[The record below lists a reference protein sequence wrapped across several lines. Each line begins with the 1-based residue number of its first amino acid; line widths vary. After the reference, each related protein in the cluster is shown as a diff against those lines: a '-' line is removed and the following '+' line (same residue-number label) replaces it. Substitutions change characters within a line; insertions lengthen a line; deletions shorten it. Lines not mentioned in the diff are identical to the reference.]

1 MAPFFLSAETAAN
14 TNPSAA
20 TLPDF
25 LAALAIPFS
34 LSQSIAFSISPP
46 FSSKAFLQSSIPAS
60 LNSLISAVVIATLFP
75 SYISNF
81 FYLFSLFDYLV
92 YHNQFLSLDKHKHH
106 LYILLNAIRFFLSI
120 FFHNFY
126 LFLYFLFCI
135 FAFEFIRLNSS
146 FTVLVLSECF
156 LFSASD
162 NAFFAQVSASFR
174 LSV

>member
-46 FSSKAFLQSSIPAS
+46 FSSKAFLQSSIPAPVLS

-81 FYLFSLFDYLV
+81 F
-92 YHNQFLSLDKHKHH
+92 
-106 LYILLNAIRFFLSI
+106 I
-120 FFHNFY
+120 
-126 LFLYFLFCI
+126 YFLFLI
-135 FAFEFIRLNSS
+135 
-146 FTVLVLSECF
+146 T
-156 LFSASD
+156 
-162 NAFFAQVSASFR
+162 
-174 LSV
+174 